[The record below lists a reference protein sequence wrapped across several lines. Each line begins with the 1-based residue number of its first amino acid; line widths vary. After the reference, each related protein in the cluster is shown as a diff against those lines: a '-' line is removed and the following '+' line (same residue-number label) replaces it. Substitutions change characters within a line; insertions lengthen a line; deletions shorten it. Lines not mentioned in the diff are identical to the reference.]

1 MIERLKLANFMAFE
15 EADIQ
20 FSPRINVII
29 GENGCGKTQL
39 LKAAYAMS
47 CAGQKIDQDISS
59 SNLAGVEN
67 ALTDKLMGIFK
78 PSKDKLGILNH
89 RGSKANSI
97 LESSFSSG
105 QNLVASFS
113 SRSSEIKLNAK
124 YPGVTAEG
132 GVFIPTKEVISFLDG
147 FSNKDSD
154 QPTLERLF
162 DMTYFDLVGKLLR
175 PVDEVEEKAIW
186 AFEKI
191 TNYIGGK
198 FDIDPPKIYFR
209 SGEFKA
215 YKEKSE
221 KNYFAATSEDAFS
234 PTMTA
239 EGFRKVGVLQSLLEK
254 NALGSGRNGP
264 LFWDEPEANMNPK
277 LMRMMVEV
285 LLELSRSHQQVIV
298 ATHDYVLLKWF
309 ALLKDDGKGDHV
321 RFHILHREPMSKKLK
336 LSSTD
341 EYLEIK
347 PNPIS
352 DAFRDLTVTHAKQN
366 TGMKK

>member
-1 MIERLKLANFMAFE
+1 MIEYLKLVNFMAFE

-47 CAGQKIDQDISS
+47 CAGKKIEQDSS
-59 SNLAGVEN
+59 FSDLEGVEN
-67 ALTDKLMGIFK
+67 TLINKLIGIFR
-78 PSKDKLGILNH
+78 PSKDKLGVLNH
-89 RGSKANSI
+89 RGSKSNSD

-113 SRSSEIKLNAK
+113 SRSSRIKLKVK
-124 YPGVTAEG
+124 YPSVSAEG

-147 FSNKDSD
+147 FSNQESD
-154 QPTLERLF
+154 RLTLARLF
-162 DMTYFDLVGKLLR
+162 DMTYFDLVEKLLL

-198 FDIDPPKIYFR
+198 FEIDPPKIHFKI
-209 SGEFKA
+209 GEYKA

-221 KNYFAATSEDAFS
+221 KNYFVATSEDAFS
-234 PTMTA
+234 ATMTA
-239 EGFRKVGVLQSLLEK
+239 EGFRKVGVLQALLGN
-254 NALGSGRNGP
+254 NALGSGKNGP

-285 LLELSRSHQQVIV
+285 LLELSRSNQQIIV

-309 ALLKDDGKGDHV
+309 DLLKGKDDHV
-321 RFHILHREPMSKKLK
+321 RFHVLHRDPISKKLK

-341 EYLEIK
+341 NYLEIS

-352 DAFRDLTVTHAKQN
+352 EAFRDLTVTHAKKN
-366 TGMKK
+366 TGMKT

>member
-1 MIERLKLANFMAFE
+1 MIEHLKLTNFMAFE
-15 EADIQ
+15 EVHIQ

-47 CAGQKIDQDISS
+47 CAGQKNYQDSS
-59 SNLAGVEN
+59 SSDLAEVEST
-67 ALTDKLMGIFK
+67 LTYKLKGIFR
-78 PSKDKLGILNH
+78 PSKDKLGVLNH
-89 RGSKANSI
+89 RGSKSNSV
-97 LESSFSSG
+97 LESTFSSG

-113 SRSSEIKLNAK
+113 SRASQIKLNAK
-124 YPGVTAEG
+124 YPGVSAEG
-132 GVFIPTKEVISFLDG
+132 GVFIPTKEVMSFLDG
-147 FSNKDSD
+147 FSNQESD
-154 QPTLERLF
+154 RPTLERLF
-162 DMTYFDLVGKLLR
+162 DMTYFDLIEKLLK

-198 FDIDPPKIYFR
+198 FEIDPPKIHFR
-209 SGEFKA
+209 AGEYKA
-215 YKEKSE
+215 YKEKEKYE
-221 KNYFAATSEDAFS
+221 KNYFAAASEDAFS
-234 PTMTA
+234 ATMTA

-254 NALGSGRNGP
+254 NALGSGTNGP

-285 LLELSRSHQQVIV
+285 LFELSRSNQQIIV

-309 ALLKDDGKGDHV
+309 NLLVGKGDHV
-321 RFHILHREPMSKKLK
+321 RFHVLHREPISKKLK
-336 LSSTD
+336 LLSTED
-341 EYLEIK
+341 YLEID

-352 DAFRDLTVTHAKQN
+352 EAFRDLTVTHAKQN
-366 TGMKK
+366 TGIKA

>member
-67 ALTDKLMGIFK
+67 ALTNKLMGIFK

-89 RGSKANSI
+89 RGSKANSV

-309 ALLKDDGKGDHV
+309 DLLKEDGKGDHV

-341 EYLEIK
+341 EYLEIN

>member
-1 MIERLKLANFMAFE
+1 MAFE
-15 EADIQ
+15 DVDIK

-47 CAGQKIDQDISS
+47 CAGQKIDQDSS
-59 SNLAGVEN
+59 SSVLSGVES
-67 ALTDKLMGIFK
+67 ALTNKLKGIFG
-78 PSKDKLGILNH
+78 PSKDKLGVLNH
-89 RGSKANSI
+89 QGSKANSD

-113 SRSSEIKLNAK
+113 SRSSQIKLKAK
-124 YPGVTAEG
+124 YPGVSAEG

-147 FSNKDSD
+147 FSNQESD
-154 QPTLERLF
+154 RSTLARLF
-162 DMTYFDLVGKLLR
+162 DITYFDLVEKLLL

-198 FDIDPPKIYFR
+198 FEIDPPNIHFR
-209 SGEFKA
+209 VGEFKP
-215 YKEKSE
+215 YKDSTEKS
-221 KNYFAATSEDAFS
+221 YFAATSEDEFS
-234 PTMTA
+234 ATMTA
-239 EGFRKVGVLQSLLEK
+239 EGFRKVGVLQTLLGN

-285 LLELSRSHQQVIV
+285 LLELSRSNQQIIV

-309 ALLKDDGKGDHV
+309 DLLKGKGDHV
-321 RFHILHREPMSKKLK
+321 RFHVLHREPISKKLK

-341 EYLEIK
+341 DYLEIS

-352 DAFRDLTVTHAKQN
+352 EAFRDLTVTHAKQN
-366 TGMKK
+366 TGIKA